1 MRWPISLAS
10 ASISCMVRLLAMPPN
25 TVCGTCTPTVAQT
38 SFTTVSS
45 VMSGRLVRSR
55 FQRHAH
61 QRLAVQVADRL
72 LAGVRG
78 DVVADLVGG
87 HLLELTLAAALLER
101 LVVLFEHGVAR
112 TQRLQ
117 LLDQLRVRGVGL
129 ALIDIL
135 DRLVLEVA
143 AVRSEVL
150 QLLPVDDRE
159 LLDGVDVLGAQLGAL
174 AFGQERRVVERRA
187 GLGLLQLRLEL
198 GI

>member
-1 MRWPISLAS
+1 MRCAISLAS
-10 ASISCMVRLLAMPPN
+10 ASISCIVRLLAMPPN
-25 TVCGTCTPTVAQT
+25 TVDGTCTPTVAQT

-61 QRLAVQVADRL
+61 QRL
-72 LAGVRG
+72 
-78 DVVADLVGG
+78 ADLVGG

-135 DRLVLEVA
+135 DRLVLQVA
-143 AVRSEVL
+143 PVRSEVL
-150 QLLPVDDRE
+150 QLLPVDQRE
-159 LLDGVDVLGAQLGAL
+159 LLDGVD
-174 AFGQERRVVERRA
+174 
-187 GLGLLQLRLEL
+187 
-198 GI
+198 